1 MLLQRLFLRMGEKA
15 LRKWLD
21 QMEEKM
27 GEVRKPKMR
36 LRLLLLMGLIGVM
49 VLLLSSFF
57 QANQPTEGKD
67 PSFFQKE
74 TPSTNTTEVNQKMD
88 RYEKEYESELAEIL
102 SQIVGVDDVSVVVNL
117 DSTEEDIIY
126 MDQRNTEQVTT
137 EMDTKGGN
145 RSIRNETDD
154 RKPAFYQDRDGEKPL
169 IVKKLKPKIRGILV
183 VARGVENLQVKA
195 AVIEAI
201 QRTLDVPVHR
211 ISVLPKG

>member
-1 MLLQRLFLRMGEKA
+1 
-15 LRKWLD
+15 
-21 QMEEKM
+21 MEEKI
-27 GEVRKPKMR
+27 GEAGKQKKRFRFLMV
-36 LRLLLLMGLIGVM
+36 MGLVGIV
-49 VLLLSSFF
+49 VLLLASFF
-57 QANQPTEGKD
+57 QTHPQENRTD
-67 PSFFQKE
+67 PSFFRTEKE
-74 TPSTNTTEVNQKMD
+74 SPSTSSREVNHKID
-88 RYEKEYESELAEIL
+88 RYEKEYESKLADIL
-102 SQIVGVDDVSVVVNL
+102 DQIVGVDDVSVVVNL
-117 DSTEEDIIY
+117 DSTEEDVIY
-126 MDQRNTEQVTT
+126 MDRRNSEQVTT

-154 RKPAFYQDRDGEKPL
+154 RKPAFYQDREGEKPL

>member
-1 MLLQRLFLRMGEKA
+1 MG
-15 LRKWLD
+15 D
-21 QMEEKM
+21 
-27 GEVRKPKMR
+27 VRKPKKR
-36 LRLLLLMGLIGVM
+36 FRLLVLMGLVGVKI
-49 VLLLSSFF
+49 LLLASFF
-57 QANQPTEGKD
+57 QSNQQDQGNQ
-67 PSFFQKE
+67 SSLFQPEKE
-74 TPSTNTTEVNQKMD
+74 TSSPPVTEANQKME

-117 DSTEEDIIY
+117 DSTEEDIIF

-169 IVKKLKPKIRGILV
+169 IVKKLKPKVRGILV

>member
-1 MLLQRLFLRMGEKA
+1 
-15 LRKWLD
+15 
-21 QMEEKM
+21 MEEKI
-27 GEVRKPKMR
+27 GEVGKRKKR
-36 LRLLLLMGLIGVM
+36 FRFLLLIGLVGVA
-49 VLLLSSFF
+49 VLVLASFF
-57 QANQPTEGKD
+57 QVHPQENRKD
-67 PSFFQKE
+67 PSFFQPKKE
-74 TPSTNTTEVNQKMD
+74 SPSLPSTEVNDKMD
-88 RYEKEYESELAEIL
+88 RYEKEYESELADIL
-102 SQIVGVDDVSVVVNL
+102 GQIVGVDDVSVVVNL
-117 DSTEEDIIY
+117 DSTEEDIIH
-126 MDQRNTEQVTT
+126 MDQRNSEQVTT

-183 VARGVENLQVKA
+183 VAKGVENLQVKA

>member
-1 MLLQRLFLRMGEKA
+1 MK
-15 LRKWLD
+15 KWMD
-21 QMEEKM
+21 QVEQKM
-27 GEVRKPKMR
+27 GRFGKQKKGR
-36 LRLLLLMGLIGVM
+36 FRFLLLMGLVGMM
-49 VLLLSSFF
+49 VLLFASFF
-57 QANQPTEGKD
+57 QVEPQKTDGKD
-67 PSFFQKE
+67 PSFFQSQKE
-74 TPSTNTTEVNQKMD
+74 SAPRQLEVRDKMG

-102 SQIVGVDDVSVVVNL
+102 DQIVGVDDVSVVVNL
-117 DSTEEDIIY
+117 DSTEEDVIH
-126 MDQRNTEQVTT
+126 MDQRNSEQVTT
-137 EMDTKGGN
+137 ETDTKGGN

-154 RKPAFYQDRDGEKPL
+154 KKPAFYQDQGGEKPL

>member
-1 MLLQRLFLRMGEKA
+1 MK
-15 LRKWLD
+15 KWLD
-21 QMEEKM
+21 QVEEKI
-27 GEVRKPKMR
+27 GEGGKKRFR
-36 LRLLLLMGLIGVM
+36 FLLLIGLVGVLA
-49 VLLLSSFF
+49 LLFGSFF
-57 QANQPTEGKD
+57 QVDSSVGSNQT
-67 PSFFQKE
+67 SFLQPKKE
-74 TPSTNTTEVNQKMD
+74 SATTPSTEISDKME
-88 RYEKEYESELAEIL
+88 RYEKEYESELADIL

-117 DSTEEDIIY
+117 DSTEEDIVQ
-126 MDQRNTEQVTT
+126 MDRRNSEQITT
-137 EMDTKGGN
+137 ETDTKGGN

-154 RKPAFYQDRDGEKPL
+154 QKPAFYQEQGGEKPL

>member
-1 MLLQRLFLRMGEKA
+1 MK
-15 LRKWLD
+15 KWLNQVD
-21 QMEEKM
+21 EKI
-27 GEVRKPKMR
+27 GEGGKKRFR
-36 LRLLLLMGLIGVM
+36 FLLLIGLVGVLA
-49 VLLLSSFF
+49 LLFGSFF
-57 QANQPTEGKD
+57 QVDSPVESNQTSFLQSKKESKAL
-67 PSFFQKE
+67 PSME
-74 TPSTNTTEVNQKMD
+74 ISDKME
-88 RYEKEYESELAEIL
+88 RYEKEYESELADIL

-117 DSTEEDIIY
+117 DSTEEDIVQ
-126 MDQRNTEQVTT
+126 MDRRNSEQVTT
-137 EMDTKGGN
+137 ETDTKGGN

-154 RKPAFYQDRDGEKPL
+154 QKPAFYQEQGGEKPL